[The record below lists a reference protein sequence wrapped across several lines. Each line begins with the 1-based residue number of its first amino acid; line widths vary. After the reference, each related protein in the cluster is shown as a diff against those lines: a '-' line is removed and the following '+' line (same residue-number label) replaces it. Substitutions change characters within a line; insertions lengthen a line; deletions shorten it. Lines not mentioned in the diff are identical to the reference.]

1 MVCRRIREKVNKMYV
16 NDVGTISVSIGL
28 ANFEKEDTF
37 DSILLRADQAL
48 YEAKEKGRDQ
58 VVLKL
63 P

>member
-1 MVCRRIREKVNKMYV
+1 MYV